1 MEEQPKKVLIV
12 DDEKDLR
19 DAMETALTYEGFEV
33 HTAEDGVDGLLKAE
47 ALKPDLILL
56 DILMPQKNGIDMLR
70 ELRQKEWGQM
80 PVIIMSL
87 LDDIGKIGEAL
98 DAGAQEYIVKA
109 KISLSGIVEK
119 VKSRLG

>member
-1 MEEQPKKVLIV
+1 MEATPKKVLVI

-19 DAMETALTYEGFEV
+19 DAIETALSFEGFEV
-33 HTAEDGVDGLLKAE
+33 HTAEDGVDGLAKARDI
-47 ALKPDLILL
+47 KPDLILL
-56 DILMPQKNGIDMLR
+56 DILMPKKNGIDMLR
-70 ELRQKEWGQM
+70 ELRSEEWGKM

-119 VKSRLG
+119 VKSRLK

>member
-119 VKSRLG
+119 VKSRLN